1 MAMARRNEGSKI
13 TSDINVTP
21 MTDVMLVLLII
32 FMVITPLLG
41 PGIHVNMATANNAVA
56 MPDAQKEDALLVALT
71 HDGRIYLGTEQVRPD
86 QLTGRLKD
94 RLQRSHD
101 NRVFLK
107 ADAHVK
113 YGVVL
118 GVVDN
123 IRSADV
129 QDLGLLTER
138 NTRMVP
144 PPAADIY
151 KKVS

>member
-1 MAMARRNEGSKI
+1 MAIARRHEGSKI
-13 TSDINVTP
+13 TSEINVTP

-41 PGIHVNMATANNAVA
+41 PGVHVNMATANNAVA
-56 MPDAQKEDALLVALT
+56 MPDAQKQDALLVAVT
-71 HDGRIYLGTEQVRPD
+71 HDGRIYLGTEQVALD
-86 QLTGRLKD
+86 HLAGRLKD
-94 RLQRSHD
+94 RLHHSHD
-101 NRVFLK
+101 NRVFVK

-113 YGVVL
+113 YGVVVA
-118 GVVDN
+118 VVDN
-123 IRSADV
+123 IRSADI

-151 KKVS
+151 RKVS